1 MADRAMPCPF
11 WRCAG
16 LAPRVLAESYLTG
29 GVAPSMREVAA

>member
-16 LAPRVLAESYLTG
+16 LAPRGLAESDLSG
-29 GVAPSMREVAA
+29 GVTPSLREVAA